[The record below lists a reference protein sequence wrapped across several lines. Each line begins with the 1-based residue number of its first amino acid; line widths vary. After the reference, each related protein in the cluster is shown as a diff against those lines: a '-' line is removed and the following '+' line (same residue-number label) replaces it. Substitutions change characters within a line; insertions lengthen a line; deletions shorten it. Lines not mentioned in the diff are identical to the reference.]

1 MSILGDLANL
11 FRPVADVI
19 DSLHTSEEEKGK
31 LRVRI
36 AEIEAKVSS
45 KMMDLQM
52 ASIEANSKIAVA
64 EQEHGNWYIKSIRPT
79 ISLGCFII
87 LLAMGFEWIEYKEL
101 LAKICGG
108 YLGFYGALRSYEK
121 KK

>member
-11 FRPVADVI
+11 FRPVSDVI
-19 DSLHTSEEEKGK
+19 DNLHTSEEEKGK
-31 LRVRI
+31 IRVKL
-36 AEIEAKVSS
+36 AEIEAKVST

-52 ASIEANSKIAVA
+52 KSLDANSKIAMA
-64 EQEHGNWYIKSIRPT
+64 EQEHGNAYVKCIRPT

-87 LLAMGFEWIEYKEL
+87 LLATGFEFIEYKEL
-101 LAKICGG
+101 IVKICGG
-108 YLGFYGALRSYEK
+108 YLGFYGALRTYEK